1 MEPGPVGSIPEPR
14 PPIEGSVDGE
24 VTVTGA
30 DVRIMESFPVQIA
43 LDVTGEKP
51 TPCHEIFWTVED
63 DGEVIVIEMIS
74 QVAAEQTCAQV
85 IEPFTIAV
93 PLGSWTEESRDIEL
107 NGEIVGSF
115 EHLSTETVKGGPP
128 CGETLPSGDFRDRCQ
143 AHFDLQA
150 KCRRGEPPATIP
162 VSVALSPSALLNFI
176 LIRRQLQN
184 PFRFTHGD

>member
-1 MEPGPVGSIPEPR
+1 MRRLVVFLVLAALATACGAPDVIGGGGDPASTTSIDPDQPDDSGDEPIVEPGPVGSIPEPR

-30 DVRIMESFPVQIA
+30 DVRIMESFPVQVA

-63 DGEVIVIEMIS
+63 DGDVIEIEMIS
-74 QVAAEQTCAQV
+74 QVASEQVCAEV

-93 PLGSWTEESRDIEL
+93 PLGSWAGESREIQL

-115 EHLSTETVKGGPP
+115 ET
-128 CGETLPSGDFRDRCQ
+128 
-143 AHFDLQA
+143 
-150 KCRRGEPPATIP
+150 
-162 VSVALSPSALLNFI
+162 
-176 LIRRQLQN
+176 
-184 PFRFTHGD
+184 